1 MKSILQDDRECFIT
15 GSTEGL
21 HEHHIF
27 GGANRQ
33 ISEENGFKVYLRADY
48 HNMSDY
54 GVHFNKKLDKAL
66 KRACQA
72 KFEETH
78 TREEWMC
85 LIHRNY
91 LE

>member
-1 MKSILQDDRECFIT
+1 MKSILQDEKECFIT
-15 GSTEGL
+15 GATEGL
-21 HEHHIF
+21 HCHHIF
-27 GGANRQ
+27 GGANRR
-33 ISEENGFKVYLRADY
+33 ISEENGFKIYLRADY

-54 GVHFNKKLDKAL
+54 GVHFNKQLDLAL

-78 TREEWMC
+78 TREEWMR